1 MSAKP
6 ITAGHLYLVR
16 GRGFKAHIEA
26 TDSCHAIIQVL
37 AALGS
42 ATC

>member
-16 GRGFKAHIEA
+16 GRGFKAHIKA
-26 TDSCHAIIQVL
+26 TDSCDAIMQVL
-37 AALGS
+37 ATLGS
-42 ATC
+42 KTC